1 MVQGMVHVLHH
12 AQLESSRRLNQ
23 SYMRAILTQGS
34 EP

>member
-1 MVQGMVHVLHH
+1 MVQGVVHVLHH
-12 AQLESSRRLNQ
+12 AQLTLFRRLNQ